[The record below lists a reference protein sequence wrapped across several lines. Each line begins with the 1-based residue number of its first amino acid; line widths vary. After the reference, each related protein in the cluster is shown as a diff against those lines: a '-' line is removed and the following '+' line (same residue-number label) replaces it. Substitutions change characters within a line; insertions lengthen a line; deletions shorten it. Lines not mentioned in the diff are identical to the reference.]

1 MRYNIVPRKARQHSS
16 RCWRVPYFVPGDGI
30 DARGLQLTSAFA
42 QTLPC
47 CHQRRPTRLHWP
59 CETSWSWG
67 TTCTVIPTVPVL
79 HSYRRST
86 TVLGKG
92 ARAWGPAAWGGLAG
106 GRRWLSLP
114 SCSYPSHDDDRSN
127 TLPAPRSGQPAQ
139 TIFTSS
145 GHRRHA
151 ISSHPQ
157 TCVSLACW
165 PKSLGLRNNI
175 TSPRPPQPP
184 TGAKN
189 QYGYGTVQCCIHIG
203 TRDAPKAQQSTVSHR
218 TALRQQA
225 GDGLPAPAPLFCAT
239 PAAVQIR
246 LPSTP
251 RLLLCLTRTW
261 HNTAGS
267 VLSNTSTEE
276 ASHSGWARGAASP
289 SRPPSRLACDSSR
302 LQAQRPAPPSHQS
315 APAQV
320 RQRLASAR
328 VLPLCRLSTGSRE
341 RGRGVGEP
349 PARFDSLRVATLQ
362 PRALVC
368 ASLCC
373 SP

>member
-1 MRYNIVPRKARQHSS
+1 MEAYLTLLHTVPLRTKSRVPTWAGVRYNIVPRTARQHSS

-79 HSYRRST
+79 HSYRLST

-189 QYGYGTVQCCIHIG
+189 QYGYGTVQCCIHSRYEGRTEG
-203 TRDAPKAQQSTVSHR
+203 TTKHSITPHSTSP
-218 TALRQQA
+218 A
-225 GDGLPAPAPLFCAT
+225 GW
-239 PAAVQIR
+239 R
-246 LPSTP
+246 
-251 RLLLCLTRTW
+251 
-261 HNTAGS
+261 
-267 VLSNTSTEE
+267 
-276 ASHSGWARGAASP
+276 
-289 SRPPSRLACDSSR
+289 RLACACTTLLCHARSGPDS
-302 LQAQRPAPPSHQS
+302 PALHASPPSLFD
-315 APAQV
+315 PDLAQHGG
-320 RQRLASAR
+320 
-328 VLPLCRLSTGSRE
+328 LC
-341 RGRGVGEP
+341 P
-349 PARFDSLRVATLQ
+349 Q
-362 PRALVC
+362 
-368 ASLCC
+368 
-373 SP
+373 

>member
-1 MRYNIVPRKARQHSS
+1 MMMIDPTLCRP
-16 RCWRVPYFVPGDGI
+16 RVPASQPRQF
-30 DARGLQLTSAFA
+30 S
-42 QTLPC
+42 
-47 CHQRRPTRLHWP
+47 RPQA
-59 CETSWSWG
+59 
-67 TTCTVIPTVPVL
+67 TVAMPSHPIPKLVCRWLVGPRVSDCATISPVPVHL
-79 HSYRRST
+79 SHQPVQRTST
-86 TVLGKG
+86 DTV
-92 ARAWGPAAWGGLAG
+92 R
-106 GRRWLSLP
+106 
-114 SCSYPSHDDDRSN
+114 CS
-127 TLPAPRSGQPAQ
+127 AV
-139 TIFTSS
+139 FT
-145 GHRRHA
+145 
-151 ISSHPQ
+151 
-157 TCVSLACW
+157 V
-165 PKSLGLRNNI
+165 
-175 TSPRPPQPP
+175 
-184 TGAKN
+184 
-189 QYGYGTVQCCIHIG
+189 G

-315 APAQV
+315 TPAQV

-341 RGRGVGEP
+341 RGREVGEP